1 MDLLSLLLQLAFL
14 AVFSVTVWQY
24 LKHPGRL
31 QLAVVAVFAT
41 TAIAFGISLLTAAA
55 PQMAD
60 TLRPLTVTVILAQP
74 YLVLR
79 LVGMLLP
86 LPRWAAPAV
95 FVGFVLSA
103 GLLVI
108 LPEPPAAATLLVVT
122 YFVAVELA
130 AATLLAWLSQ
140 RRFGLPRV
148 RLATAGGATALF
160 GLAILIA
167 GVALAA
173 TGEAGATATAI
184 SRLAALAA
192 GVGYL
197 AAFMPPL
204 WLRQLAQ
211 RAVAFDLTHALV
223 ATPTGTEANVL
234 WRQLAAAA
242 QQILGAR
249 TVRVLDVEGHTL
261 VASEGADS
269 APDDASV
276 DPPETVVEVPLLAA
290 GKRLGTLVAVLEG
303 RALFVEDD
311 AALLK
316 LLASSTARTVQR
328 EDAVVRLSEARAAL
342 EASGTIRASEA
353 RFRALLEAHPNAI
366 LAVDPAGMV
375 AWSTG
380 TAAELF
386 GYPRSTLVGTPLSA
400 LVHLD
405 GDEVDYAPPDG
416 APIWR
421 AETTAR
427 RLDGSSFPVDIALSQ
442 FESEGEHFG
451 LAVIADITR
460 RHAAD
465 QIRDRF
471 LGILSHEL
479 RTPITSIFGG
489 TQLLLSRGERLE
501 TEDRDD
507 LLKDVAAEA
516 ERLHRIVENL
526 LVLARVE
533 RGAELGGARPV
544 LLNRV
549 LTDLMNRER
558 LLWPQVTINLH
569 LPPDVPIVAADEE
582 YLAQV
587 MRNLLSNA
595 AKYAGSGARVDVSV
609 SNSGP
614 EVSILVRDSGPGF
627 AAEEADELFRLYFRS
642 PETAA
647 TPGAGIGLFVSR
659 QLVVAMGG
667 RMWARPLSEGGAEFG
682 FTLPVYA
689 EDGAT
694 AADHADGART
704 GAPA

>member
-1 MDLLSLLLQLAFL
+1 M
-14 AVFSVTVWQY
+14 
-24 LKHPGRL
+24 
-31 QLAVVAVFAT
+31 
-41 TAIAFGISLLTAAA
+41 
-55 PQMAD
+55 
-60 TLRPLTVTVILAQP
+60 LRPLTVTVILAQP

-79 LVGMLLP
+79 LVGMLMP
-86 LPRWAAPAV
+86 LPRWAVPAV

-103 GLLVI
+103 GLLVT
-108 LPEPPAAATLLVVT
+108 LPEPPPAATLLVVI

-148 RLATAGGATALF
+148 RLAMAGGATALF
-160 GLAILIA
+160 GIAILIA
-167 GVALAA
+167 GVASAA
-173 TGEAGATATAI
+173 TAGEAGAAATAL
-184 SRLAALAA
+184 SQLAALAA
-192 GVGYL
+192 GLGYL
-197 AAFMPPL
+197 AAFMPPR

-249 TVRVLDVEGHTL
+249 SVYVLDPEGRTI
-261 VASEGADS
+261 VASEGAEGMPHAASADS
-269 APDDASV
+269 
-276 DPPETVVEVPLLAA
+276 PETMVEVPLLAA
-290 GKRLGTLVAVLEG
+290 GKRLGTLAARLDG
-303 RALFVEDD
+303 PALFVEDD
-311 AALLK
+311 AGLLR

-342 EASGTIRASEA
+342 EASATVRASEA

-386 GYPRSTLVGTPLSA
+386 GYSRSTLVGTPLST
-400 LVHLD
+400 LVQLD
-405 GDEVDYAPPDG
+405 GDGVSHTSTDG

-421 AETTAR
+421 AETTAH
-427 RLDGSSFPVDIALSQ
+427 RLDGSRFPVDIALSQ

-501 TEDRDD
+501 AQVRDG
-507 LLKDVAAEA
+507 LLRDVAAEA

-533 RGAELGGARPV
+533 RGADLGGARPV

-549 LTDLMNRER
+549 LTDLLDRER
-558 LLWPQVTINLH
+558 VLWPQVTINLDI
-569 LPPDVPIVAADEE
+569 PPDVPIVAADEE

-595 AKYAGSGARVDVSV
+595 AKYAGPGARVDVSV
-609 SNSGP
+609 SNGGL

-642 PETAA
+642 PEMAA

-667 RMWARPLSEGGAEFG
+667 RMWARPLSDGGAEFG

-689 EDGAT
+689 EDEET
-694 AADHADGART
+694 AADDRDEART
-704 GAPA
+704 VAPA